1 MKKKLGIVL
10 LTLAVLIISLLLGK
24 VIKKEQVIF
33 INEVRS
39 WDASIIRDG
48 YYGSDYIE
56 LYNDSEEDI
65 SLNGWYVSDDAKDL
79 KKCQIY
85 DVIIEAKG
93 YLLLYAN
100 GKNDSGV
107 SLNFKLNP
115 AGEKIYLSDAEG
127 YLVDSV
133 SVPKQE
139 FGTVYA
145 RVTDGEKEWCVKE
158 ETTDFSNND
167 AKIMPVK
174 NLKKPVFSHVSGFYE
189 EPFILQLTA
198 GENETIYY
206 TLDGSKPTR
215 DSAVY
220 ENGIYIENISDQPNR
235 CGMAQKVVTDWL
247 VYEPDPDPVDKA
259 MIVRAVAMNDKNQI
273 SDIVTHTYFVDEEQY
288 KEVNV
293 LSIVADYEEL
303 FGSKGIFVTGD
314 GYDAYYLSNGATE
327 WVQPNFLMGG
337 RKWEVPGNI
346 QLLECGEETLNQEVG
361 IRTQGASTRLVPKKR
376 MSIFSREEYSG
387 NQYFEELTFD
397 GKRIHSF
404 SLNNSIANVVLSEL
418 VKDRNMAVQDAKE
431 TITFLNGEYW
441 YRAYALEKYNK
452 YYLEEHYGVNQ
463 DNVMIIKNQGI
474 NEGPDNSYEIYGQ
487 LLGYV
492 ANTDLSDLENYEMLE
507 QMADMQSYIDYICAN
522 VYLNNMDFSET
533 KNYLLW
539 RTIISDGTEKGDG
552 RWRWMIYDTDCL
564 EWMDKTYYDAEERAE
579 VNSFSKTM
587 EYTGTAVNDFLLY
600 SSVKNSSKFC
610 QQFVLSFMDM
620 ANVNF
625 SMENVEKVF
634 AKWNST
640 SDIFGDF
647 FGNRFDY
654 VVSYL
659 AEEFELIGTLEN
671 VTLKVNDVES
681 GKIKLNTTIPD
692 LSKGSWTGKYYTDY
706 PITVTAVPEDG
717 YEFVGWSGSVISSSA
732 TMDVEVVT
740 GGITLEAV
748 FERVANL
755 EEDR

>member
-145 RVTDGEKEWCVKE
+145 RVTDGAKEWCVKE
-158 ETTDFSNND
+158 ESTDFSNND
-167 AKIMPVK
+167 TKIMPSK

-189 EPFILQLTA
+189 EPFMLQLTA
-198 GENETIYY
+198 GKNETIYY
-206 TLDGSKPTR
+206 TLDGSKPTK
-215 DSAVY
+215 DSAIY
-220 ENGIYIENISDQPNR
+220 EDGIYIENISDQPNV

-247 VYEPDPDPVDKA
+247 TYEPDSDPVDKA
-259 MIVRAVAMNDKNQI
+259 VVVRAIVMDDKNQVSEI
-273 SDIVTHTYFVDEEQY
+273 ATHTYFVDEEEY
-288 KEVNV
+288 KEANV
-293 LSIVADYEEL
+293 LSIVADYDDM
-303 FGSKGIFVTGD
+303 FGTEGIFVTGD

-327 WVQPNFLMGG
+327 WVGPNFLMGG
-337 RKWEVPGNI
+337 RNWEIQGNI
-346 QLLECGEETLNQEVG
+346 QILENGEEILNQQAG
-361 IRTQGASTRLVPKKR
+361 IRTQGGSNRLLPKKR

-387 NQYFEELTFD
+387 NQYFEEITLD
-397 GKRIHSF
+397 EKKMHSF
-404 SLNNSIANVVLSEL
+404 SLNNSIANVALPEL
-418 VKDRNMAVQDAKE
+418 VKDRNVSVQDAKE
-431 TITFLNGEYW
+431 LIVFLNGEYW
-441 YRAYALEKYNK
+441 YRTYLLEKYNK
-452 YYLEEHYGVNQ
+452 YYLEEHYGVNR
-463 DNVMIIKNQGI
+463 DNVMIIKNQSI
-474 NEGPDNSYEIYGQ
+474 DEGPDNSYDVYGQ
-487 LLGYV
+487 MLIYA
-492 ANTDLSDLENYEMLE
+492 ANTDLSMPENYEVLE

-522 VYLNNMDFSET
+522 VYLNNMDLSET

-539 RTIISDGTEKGDG
+539 RTITPDGSEIGDG

-564 EWMDKTYYDAEERAE
+564 EWMNYSFYGVNEKAE
-579 VNSFSKTM
+579 VNSFTDVM
-587 EYTGTAVNDFLLY
+587 EYTGTAIDEFLLF
-600 SSVKNSSKFC
+600 SSAKNSAKFR
-610 QQFVLSFMDM
+610 QQFVLTFMDM

-625 SMENVEKVF
+625 SIENVEKVF
-634 AKWNST
+634 EKWNS
-640 SDIFGDF
+640 SPDIYGDF
-647 FGNRFDY
+647 FEKRFDY
-654 VVSYL
+654 IVSYMVD
-659 AEEFELIGTLEN
+659 EFDVTGTLEN
-671 VTLKVNDVES
+671 VTLKVNDMD
-681 GKIKLNTTIPD
+681 GGTIKLNTVVPD
-692 LSKGSWTGKYYTDY
+692 LSKTVWTGQYYTDY
-706 PITVTAVPEDG
+706 PITVTAVPNDG
-717 YEFVGWSGSVISSSA
+717 YKFVGWNGSVESDSTTIEASV
-732 TMDVEVVT
+732 TM

-748 FERVANL
+748 FEKAAN
-755 EEDR
+755 